1 MAAAQSATAQL
12 LEVFGFL
19 SDPQTPVRRIALA
32 TLLPYTAADA
42 PERKL
47 FLRDSH
53 IEQIATMCAD
63 IELIAHDA
71 LSALIN
77 LSNQL
82 EVVQRLDKIPGFL
95 AGLVRMIIDE
105 KAVLSDL
112 ACMLLSNMTKLD
124 SAARDLIALRIPFQI
139 SQDEP
144 TPAAAAAP
152 APDAGSAAQSS
163 SSSTTTTTQQA
174 PPEKQSSSLHES
186 EFEIPALDLLLEVFL
201 KGDSKKYN
209 PNATYDFLASV
220 FANVS
225 LLPAGRAFL
234 LSTTDRSAEPPLAK
248 IISFTE
254 HPSTIRRGGVA
265 STIKNAAFEKAGHT
279 RLVAPKNEPVAEE
292 GSIDLLV
299 QLLLPLCGNEEVD
312 IDVLDEL
319 PAELQLLPP
328 DKKREPDAQI
338 RGILVETLVLLATT
352 RANREAM
359 RARGVY
365 PIIKE
370 AHLQEQVPA
379 VKEAMVRLV
388 NLLMRDEGPDTAVE
402 DLEAKTDES
411 ELPEPP
417 AFGQNGFVSASG
429 EQVAE
434 AVEEEKESGAV
445 PASNNA
451 QQDDDDKF
459 KHDNLPL
466 SKMQPEEDEDEMLL
480 EV

>member
-1 MAAAQSATAQL
+1 MASQSTTDQL

-19 SDPQTPVRRIALA
+19 TDPQAPVRRIALA
-32 TLLPYTAADA
+32 SLLPYTAADA

-53 IEQIATMCAD
+53 IEQLATMCAD
-63 IELIAHDA
+63 VELIAHDA

-82 EVVQRLDKIPGFL
+82 EVVQRLDKYPGYL
-95 AGLVRMIIDE
+95 AGLVRMIIDD

-124 SAARDLIALRIPFQI
+124 SAARDLVALHVPFRFVDAD
-139 SQDEP
+139 STAASAPGDADE
-144 TPAAAAAP
+144 A
-152 APDAGSAAQSS
+152 
-163 SSSTTTTTQQA
+163 A
-174 PPEKQSSSLHES
+174 PPEPKKQKVETS
-186 EFEIPALDLLLEVFL
+186 EFELPALDLLLEVFL
-201 KGDSKKYN
+201 KGDDKKYN

-234 LSTTDRSAEPPLAK
+234 LSTPDRKAEPPLAK

-279 RLVAPKNEPVAEE
+279 RLIAPTNDPVADN
-292 GSIDLLV
+292 GCIDLLV
-299 QLLLPLCGNEEVD
+299 QLLLPLCGSEEFD
-312 IDVLDEL
+312 IDILDEL
-319 PAELQLLPP
+319 PQDLQLLPP
-328 DKKREPDAQI
+328 DKQREPDAQI
-338 RGILVETLVLLATT
+338 RGILIETLVLLATT

-365 PIIKE
+365 HIIKE
-370 AHLQEQVPA
+370 AHLKEQTPA

-388 NLLMRDEGPDTAVE
+388 NLLMRDEGADTAVE
-402 DLEAKTDES
+402 EVDVPTDAS
-411 ELPEPP
+411 ELPEVP
-417 AFGQNGFVSASG
+417 AFGQSGFVSASG
-429 EQVAE
+429 EQVAKE
-434 AVEEEKESGAV
+434 TAVEEEDPAV
-445 PASNNA
+445 EDEPSASA
-451 QQDDDDKF
+451 PVTEAEPVSH
-459 KHDNLPL
+459 HDNLPL
-466 SKMQPEEDEDEMLL
+466 SKLQPEEDEDEMLL

>member
-1 MAAAQSATAQL
+1 MAAQSHAQAHTDQL

-53 IEQIATMCAD
+53 IEQIATMCGD

-82 EVVQRLDKIPGFL
+82 EVVQRLDKIPGYL

-124 SAARDLIALRIPFQI
+124 SAARDLVALRIPFQI
-139 SQDEP
+139 SHDDS
-144 TPAAAAAP
+144 P
-152 APDAGSAAQSS
+152 APSADGAEAS
-163 SSSTTTTTQQA
+163 SSSTTAQPA
-174 PPEKQSSSLHES
+174 PKPTLQES
-186 EFEIPALDLLLEVFL
+186 EFELPALDLLLEVFL

-299 QLLLPLCGNEEVD
+299 QLLLPLCGNEEFD

-328 DKKREPDAQI
+328 DKQREPDAQI

-352 RANREAM
+352 RANRDAM

-365 PIIKE
+365 HIIKE
-370 AHLQEQVPA
+370 AHLKEQVPA

-402 DLEAKTDES
+402 PLETQTDES
-411 ELPEPP
+411 ELPEVP
-417 AFGQNGFVSASG
+417 AFGQTGFVSASG

-434 AVEEEKESGAV
+434 AVEEPEAEAPEATAPSAAV
-445 PASNNA
+445 DEV
-451 QQDDDDKF
+451 DDQY